1 MTMSEPSFDLDAYM
15 TRIGYDGPRAPS
27 LETLRVLHRL
37 HPAAIAFENLD
48 PLLGRPVLL
57 DIASLQN
64 KLVAGGRGGYCYEQ
78 NLLFAHALRALGF
91 TVHEHSA
98 RVLWGRPAGVRT
110 QRSHLLLVVDVEG
123 TRYLA
128 DVGFGGNVLTGP
140 LLLDE
145 PSEQSTP
152 HEPYRILREGGDYT
166 IEFKIRDD
174 WMKLLRFD
182 LSEQIYEDHVQSNWF
197 TSTWPESKFV
207 RSLMGARALP
217 GRRYALSNNILTVH
231 HMNSGSEKRALNA
244 GELREALAEL
254 FGLRLAGLDGL
265 DNALARVTNGAS

>member
-1 MTMSEPSFDLDAYM
+1 MSEPSFDLDAYLA
-15 TRIGYDGPRAPS
+15 RVGYDGSRAPS
-27 LETLRVLHRL
+27 LETLHELHHL

-48 PLLGRPVLL
+48 PLMGRPVLL

-98 RVLWGRPAGVRT
+98 RVLWGRPEGVRS
-110 QRSHLLLVVDVEG
+110 QRSHLLLVVDIDG
-123 TRYLA
+123 ARYLA

-140 LLLDE
+140 LVLDD
-145 PSEQSTP
+145 PSEQRTP
-152 HEPYRILREGGDYT
+152 HEPYRIVREGGDYT
-166 IEFKIRDD
+166 IQFKIHDA

-217 GRRYALSNNILTVH
+217 GRRYALSNNMLTVH
-231 HMNSGSEKRALNA
+231 HMNGGSNKRALGA
-244 GELREALAEL
+244 GELRDALADL
-254 FGLRLAGLDGL
+254 FGIRLDGL
-265 DNALARVTNGAS
+265 PGLDDALARLTSGAS

>member
-1 MTMSEPSFDLDAYM
+1 MKNPFDLDAYM
-15 TRIGYDGPRAPS
+15 TRIGFDGPRTPT
-27 LETLRVLHRL
+27 LETLRTLHRL

-48 PLLGRPVLL
+48 PLLGRRVLL
-57 DIASLQN
+57 DTVSLQN

-98 RVLWGRPAGVRT
+98 RVLWGRPEGVLT

-123 TRYLA
+123 LRYLA

-140 LLLDE
+140 LLLDD
-145 PSEQSTP
+145 PSPQQTP
-152 HEPYRILREGGDYT
+152 HEPYRIVRADENYT
-166 IEFKIRDD
+166 IEFKVRDE

-182 LSEQIYEDHVQSNWF
+182 LSEQIFEDHVQCNWF
-197 TSTWPESKFV
+197 ASTWPESRFV

-217 GRRYALSNNILTVH
+217 GKRYALSNNMLTVH
-231 HMNSGSEKRALNA
+231 HMNGSSDKRALGT
-244 GELREALAEL
+244 GELRDALTDL
-254 FGLRLAGLDGL
+254 FGIKLDGL
-265 DNALARVTNGAS
+265 SGLDDALARLTNGVA